1 MQTTIK
7 IFDTIKKLLYKWH
20 WFWFKR
26 HTRWLSKEWKEQVYQ
41 ELDRAL
47 TEIIKNTPIQY
58 KYTEDDIINLVKR
71 VEHDDFIVG
80 NKYNWTQFE
89 NGVIKIENDERRV

>member
-1 MQTTIK
+1 M
-7 IFDTIKKLLYKWH
+7 IKKILYKWH

-26 HTRWLSKEWKEQVYQ
+26 HTRWLSKEWREQVYK

-47 TEIIKNTPIQY
+47 CEIIKNTPIQY
-58 KYTEDDIINLVKR
+58 TEDVVIDLVKR
-71 VEHDDFIVG
+71 VEYDDFIVG

>member
-1 MQTTIK
+1 MLGK
-7 IFDTIKKLLYKWH
+7 VKNG
-20 WFWFKR
+20 R
-26 HTRWLSKEWKEQVYQ
+26 EQVYK

-47 TEIIKNTPIQY
+47 CEIIKNTPIQY
-58 KYTEDDIINLVKR
+58 TEDVVIDLVKR
-71 VEHDDFIVG
+71 VEYDDFIVG